1 MSNEELVKLIQ
12 DGDGDAVLQ
21 LWEQV
26 EKFITMQ
33 AKKFL
38 SCRVGVY
45 ELEDLQQSGF
55 LAMLRAA
62 KEYSPERD
70 AVFLTYLDYW
80 LKAEFPRSC
89 GLTTRRIIRSK
100 DGETITTMADPICR
114 AESLDKPLSADDPG
128 GDTLADLQP
137 DPRDHI
143 AETERRIYLEQLRQQ
158 LKKAL
163 ATLPEEQ
170 RAVIQYRYLDGMT
183 QTQTGEEIGITRSET
198 NNLERKALIT
208 LRKRPS
214 GLEQFIDDRTPFY
227 AHVGV
232 RQFTVDRESIVEKC
246 VFRRERIRKEYD
258 RQTDGE
264 ME

>member
-1 MSNEELVKLIQ
+1 MSNEELVQLIQ
-12 DGDGDAVLQ
+12 AGDGDAVLQ

-26 EKFITMQ
+26 EKFVTMQ
-33 AKKFL
+33 AKKYL

-62 KEYSPERD
+62 KEYSPELGT
-70 AVFLTYLDYW
+70 VFLTYFGYC

-89 GLTTRRIIRSK
+89 GLTNRRIIKTK
-100 DGETITTMADPICR
+100 DGKTITTMADPICR

-143 AETERRIYLEQLRQQ
+143 AEAERRIYLEQLRQQ
-158 LKKAL
+158 LIKAL

-170 RAVIQYRYLDGMT
+170 RAVILHRFRDELT
-183 QTQTGEEIGITRSET
+183 LAKTGERMGITGDEAKK
-198 NNLERKALIT
+198 LERAALAT
-208 LRKRPS
+208 LRKKPG

-232 RQFTVDRESIVEKC
+232 RQFTVDHKSVVEKC
-246 VFRRERIRKEYD
+246 VFKREYLRGEIS
-258 RQTDGE
+258 RQE
-264 ME
+264 

>member
-12 DGDGDAVLQ
+12 DGDGAAVLQ

-45 ELEDLQQSGF
+45 ELDDLKQSGF
-55 LAMLRAA
+55 LAMLKAA

-89 GLTTRRIIRSK
+89 GLSARHTLT
-100 DGETITTMADPICR
+100 DPILT
-114 AESLDKPLSADDPG
+114 AVSLDKPLSADDPG
-128 GDTLADLQP
+128 GDTLADIQP

-143 AETERRIYLEQLRQQ
+143 AEAERRIYLEQLRQQ

-170 RAVIQYRYLDGMT
+170 RAVVLHRYRDGLTLD
-183 QTQTGEEIGITRSET
+183 QTGAAMQLTPAEAKK
-198 NNLERKALIT
+198 LERKALDT
-208 LRKRPS
+208 LRKGRTRIE
-214 GLEQFIDDRTPFY
+214 LEQFIDDRTPFY
-227 AHVGV
+227 GKVGI
-232 RQFTVDRESIVEKC
+232 RQFMTDRESIVERC
-246 VFRRERIRKEYD
+246 VFKRDALRDHKKS
-258 RQTDGE
+258 
-264 ME
+264 

>member
-26 EKFITMQ
+26 ENFIKLMADRYEETHPGFEFDDLVQVGFFAMLQ
-33 AKKFL
+33 AASVYQQGREASFIHFL
-38 SCRVGVY
+38 S
-45 ELEDLQQSGF
+45 F
-55 LAMLRAA
+55 
-62 KEYSPERD
+62 
-70 AVFLTYLDYW
+70 YL
-80 LKAEFPRSC
+80 KKEFPRSC
-89 GLTTRRIIRSK
+89 GLTNRRIVRTK

-143 AETERRIYLEQLRQQ
+143 AEAERRIYLEQLRQQ

-232 RQFTVDRESIVEKC
+232 RQFTADRESIVEKC
-246 VFRRERIRKEYD
+246 VFRRERIRKELSQND
-258 RQTDGE
+258 NA
-264 ME
+264 